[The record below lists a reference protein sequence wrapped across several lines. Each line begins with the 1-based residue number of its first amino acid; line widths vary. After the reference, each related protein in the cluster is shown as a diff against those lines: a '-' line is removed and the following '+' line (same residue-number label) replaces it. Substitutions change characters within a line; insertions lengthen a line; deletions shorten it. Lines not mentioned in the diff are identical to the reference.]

1 MWLSAKRRTHA
12 THCVNVQN
20 SAGQTKGLEH
30 GSDGKL
36 GQEGGAD
43 AAAEAGGRADDHR
56 RPFLHPLY
64 GELGQVFTDIL
75 DGGKVKVTGD
85 STILLVE
92 EFHRLSGNVRH
103 ACKEQELVTVT
114 LKSSQ
119 IVNNGV
125 QSKDLTDTLN

>member
-1 MWLSAKRRTHA
+1 MSLSKTHTRA

-20 SAGQTKGLEH
+20 GASQTKGLEH

-43 AAAEAGGRADDHR
+43 AAAEACGRADDHR

-85 STILLVE
+85 STILLIQE
-92 EFHRLSGNVRH
+92 LHGLSGNVCH
-103 ACKEQELVTVT
+103 ACK
-114 LKSSQ
+114 
-119 IVNNGV
+119 
-125 QSKDLTDTLN
+125 D